1 MKFSL
6 SRCKLVA
13 ITIEKSTV
21 NNELNKKNKNKKHT
35 EDVISIH
42 KIFNTGSSF
51 HATHSGKDSISV
63 LLEIFAGAAKF
74 SFREED

>member
-21 NNELNKKNKNKKHT
+21 NNELNKKINKKYT
-35 EDVISIH
+35 EDVIIIH
-42 KIFNTGSSF
+42 NIFNTSSSF
-51 HATHSGKDSISV
+51 HAAHSGKDSISV
-63 LLEIFAGAAKF
+63 LLEIFASATKF